1 MKREEL
7 IAMGISEENVEKIIA
22 DYGSAVQRE
31 QAKAADLKAK
41 ADSAD
46 ELQKKLDEMEAGNLT
61 ESKQGV
67 RDSKSADRRYAEK
80 KRHQR
85 SARSIDGKV
94 KNQCRAGKNG
104 RQR

>member
-31 QAKAADLKAK
+31 QAKAAELKAK

-46 ELQKKLDEMEAGNLT
+46 ELQKKLDEMEM
-61 ESKQGV
+61 
-67 RDSKSADRRYAEK
+67 
-80 KRHQR
+80 
-85 SARSIDGKV
+85 
-94 KNQCRAGKNG
+94 
-104 RQR
+104 